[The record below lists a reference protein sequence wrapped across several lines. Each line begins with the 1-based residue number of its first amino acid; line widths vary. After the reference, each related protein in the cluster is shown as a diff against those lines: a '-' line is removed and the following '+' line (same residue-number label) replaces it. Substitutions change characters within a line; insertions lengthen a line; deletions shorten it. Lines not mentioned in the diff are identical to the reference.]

1 MGLLGTSWEDPQ
13 SQGLLALASG
23 MMQGN
28 IGKGVSDMST
38 TMAGAQ
44 DMALKR
50 KLLEMQMQTQAL
62 TFDRQKQ
69 DWAREDQIRAL
80 APQYYSKGSAGMPA
94 QAAIPGLSA
103 STSAMP
109 SMDSLLPPE
118 MQVGQPARAAV
129 APTPASFDSQGYA
142 SALMGIDPKQGMAEF
157 AALRAQNAPIKVGD
171 GDSIVDPKT
180 FKPLYTHTKVAAIP
194 AAITEYKFAVS
205 QGYPGTFQQF
215 GLENKRA
222 GASNISTKIENKM
235 GEGVA
240 SQIGPMIKDSYIA
253 ANGASQQMDA
263 AKRIIQAVD
272 SGKIISGPGAGTR
285 MTIAQIGQTLGV
297 GGKDDAELIANSRQV
312 IRGLSEMTLQG
323 RKQMSGQG
331 AITESEGIL
340 AEKAT
345 SGRIEDLTTA
355 EIRQLAAASARA
367 SKFIYAQHENNLSNL
382 SSDPNT
388 AKLAPFYKPMPF
400 PVFNTDAAQPPAARK
415 VSIADI
421 AATAKASGKTTAE
434 VTQALKDKG
443 YTIGGN

>member
-1 MGLLGTSWEDPQ
+1 ML
-13 SQGLLALASG
+13 
-23 MMQGN
+23 
-28 IGKGVSDMST
+28 
-38 TMAGAQ
+38 
-44 DMALKR
+44 
-50 KLLEMQMQTQAL
+50 
-62 TFDRQKQ
+62 
-69 DWAREDQIRAL
+69 
-80 APQYYSKGSAGMPA
+80 
-94 QAAIPGLSA
+94 
-103 STSAMP
+103 
-109 SMDSLLPPE
+109 
-118 MQVGQPARAAV
+118 
-129 APTPASFDSQGYA
+129 
-142 SALMGIDPKQGMAEF
+142 
-157 AALRAQNAPIKVGD
+157 
-171 GDSIVDPKT
+171 
-180 FKPLYTHTKVAAIP
+180 
-194 AAITEYKFAVS
+194 
-205 QGYPGTFQQF
+205 
-215 GLENKRA
+215 
-222 GASNISTKIENKM
+222 
-235 GEGVA
+235 
-240 SQIGPMIKDSYIA
+240 KDSYTA
-253 ANGASQQMDA
+253 ANGAAQQMDA

-340 AEKAT
+340 AEKAN

-382 SSDPNT
+382 SRDPNT
-388 AKLAPFYKPMPF
+388 VKLAPFYKPMPF
-400 PVFNTDAAQPPAARK
+400 PDFNTAQTPRN